1 MNEMLILGKLDVIHH
16 QLSILMGILIAKEMR
31 ATGQLSDEDY
41 NKIVSSTY
49 DQYVKTMKEE
59 LGVRDSR

>member
-1 MNEMLILGKLDVIHH
+1 MLILSKLDVIHQ
-16 QLSILMGILIAKEMR
+16 QLSVMIGILLSKEMR

-49 DQYVKTMKEE
+49 DQYVKIIKEE
-59 LGVRDSR
+59 LGVQDSR